1 MACRNFRIASS
12 KTAENTRGRALR
24 LGKCVAQTEVCN
36 VFTELSIIFPLKNG
50 VVLPAANVVWAFV
63 LQENCWTK
71 SMVFCFSFTRI
82 KCARFISHWV
92 QFDSKLFHV
101 TCRPQGNPTLK
112 LNSSLNFWVC
122 WKGMMLNDVEFLG
135 TCGLGDRNDRGKM
148 FARWILQNSLLGQSR
163 MRGMD
168 HPRDSWTC
176 RCSMDGALV
185 QFDFILSSPLA
196 QTILAQE
203 LTRSSVSASFCV
215 RVSCVGRAS
224 CRCRRSRWICWR
236 TEVHQSNSP
245 RTIPKK
251 SVPKHGIGMNNTK
264 MQIRLKQYKYG
275 SLYSWVSECV
285 WNLQTSGALALVAHL
300 RHRHLCSR
308 NLA

>member
-1 MACRNFRIASS
+1 
-12 KTAENTRGRALR
+12 
-24 LGKCVAQTEVCN
+24 
-36 VFTELSIIFPLKNG
+36 
-50 VVLPAANVVWAFV
+50 
-63 LQENCWTK
+63 
-71 SMVFCFSFTRI
+71 
-82 KCARFISHWV
+82 
-92 QFDSKLFHV
+92 
-101 TCRPQGNPTLK
+101 
-112 LNSSLNFWVC
+112 
-122 WKGMMLNDVEFLG
+122 MLNDVEFLG

-224 CRCRRSRWICWR
+224 CRCRRSRWIC
-236 TEVHQSNSP
+236 
-245 RTIPKK
+245 
-251 SVPKHGIGMNNTK
+251 
-264 MQIRLKQYKYG
+264 
-275 SLYSWVSECV
+275 
-285 WNLQTSGALALVAHL
+285 
-300 RHRHLCSR
+300 
-308 NLA
+308 